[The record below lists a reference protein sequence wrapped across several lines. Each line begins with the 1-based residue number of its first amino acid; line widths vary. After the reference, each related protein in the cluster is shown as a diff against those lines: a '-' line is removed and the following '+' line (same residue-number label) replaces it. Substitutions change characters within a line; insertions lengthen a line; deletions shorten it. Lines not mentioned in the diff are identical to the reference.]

1 MLVAVKVRKERK
13 QIHDVKHANDSTY
26 STPARSQ
33 EIIPDWFH
41 QQKQGILPELDP
53 IIAKRNRELIK
64 KIIAKYSPS

>member
-1 MLVAVKVRKERK
+1 M
-13 QIHDVKHANDSTY
+13 HDVKHANDSTY

-53 IIAKRNRELIK
+53 IIAKETGN
-64 KIIAKYSPS
+64 